1 MKVSS
6 SVILIFLILF
16 LGEQTTSN
24 QGVLKDEFK
33 NLCDESISYIHITN
47 DKTGMRIYY
56 ENEAINVTGQLI
68 KTRMC
73 DSSGRFL
80 RSKNKL
86 NANPCRTYLF
96 STDI

>member
-6 SVILIFLILF
+6 IVISFLLIFF
-16 LGEQTTSN
+16 LGEQTSSN
-24 QGVLKDEFK
+24 QRVLKDEFK

-47 DKTGMRIYY
+47 DETGMRIYY

-73 DSSGRFL
+73 DTSGQI
-80 RSKNKL
+80 SN
-86 NANPCRTYLF
+86 
-96 STDI
+96 

>member
-1 MKVSS
+1 M
-6 SVILIFLILF
+6 ILF
-16 LGEQTTSN
+16 LGEETTSKN
-24 QGVLKDEFK
+24 KVLLVIWSKQKRFKVFNGLKDEFT

-73 DSSGRFL
+73 DSSGQI
-80 RSKNKL
+80 SN
-86 NANPCRTYLF
+86 
-96 STDI
+96 